1 MIKLARCEVQAD
13 ETQSDWKLAADDG
26 CSDARLMDQARR
38 GDREAFGVLVTRYE
52 KKLQRVLRRMVRD
65 PEQARDLAQD
75 TFLRVYQHLDRFDPS
90 RRFGPWLF
98 RVGVNLAVDWLR
110 RQKPTVQ
117 FSQLNRRDASGDN
130 ENERGEVEVADPDPR
145 PQIELGQEVHCV
157 LEQIPLNYRTVLV
170 LRDLEGFS
178 CSEVAAIE
186 GRREATIR
194 WRLSRAREMF
204 RRIWEQRQ
212 GPEGKL

>member
-1 MIKLARCEVQAD
+1 MFKLVRA
-13 ETQSDWKLAADDG
+13 ETQTGETEPNQDAILSDP
-26 CSDARLMDQARR
+26 STDARVVEEVRR
-38 GDREAFGVLVTRYE
+38 GNRDAYGVLVSRYE
-52 KKLQRVLRRMVRD
+52 KKLQRVLRRLVRD
-65 PEQARDLAQD
+65 PEQSRDLAQE
-75 TFLRVYQHLDRFDPS
+75 TFLKVYQHLDQFDTS

-110 RQKPTVQ
+110 RRKPTVRL
-117 FSQLNRRDASGDN
+117 SQMAREDGNAMD
-130 ENERGEVEVADPDPR
+130 VIDPDPR
-145 PQIELGQEVHCV
+145 PQIELEQEVQQV
-157 LEQIPLNYRTVLV
+157 LQEIPVNYRTVLA

-204 RRIWEQRQ
+204 RKIWERRQ
-212 GPEGKL
+212 GDGR

>member
-1 MIKLARCEVQAD
+1 MIKVGGRAARLD
-13 ETQSDWKLAADDG
+13 ETGWDEASAAHDQS
-26 CSDARLMDQARR
+26 SDARVVEAVRR
-38 GDREAFGVLVTRYE
+38 GDREAFGVLVARYE
-52 KKLQRVLRRMVRD
+52 RKLQRVLRRLVRD
-65 PEQARDLAQD
+65 PEQARDLAQE
-75 TFLRVYQHLDRFDPS
+75 TFLRVYEHLDRFDTS

-110 RQKPTVQ
+110 RHRPMVRLSRLTADEDKP
-117 FSQLNRRDASGDN
+117 
-130 ENERGEVEVADPDPR
+130 VEVVDPDPR
-145 PQIELGQEVHCV
+145 PRIDLGQEVHWV
-157 LEQIPLNYRTVLV
+157 LQQIPLAYRKVLV

-204 RRIWEQRQ
+204 RKIWEVRQ
-212 GPEGKL
+212 KEERQDNGA

>member
-1 MIKLARCEVQAD
+1 MFKLVRTRSQPVERTSDQEPILAD
-13 ETQSDWKLAADDG
+13 PS
-26 CSDARLMDQARR
+26 SDARIVDEVRR
-38 GDREAFGVLVTRYE
+38 GDRDAYGVLVTRYE
-52 KKLQRVLRRMVRD
+52 KKLQHVLRRLVRD
-65 PEQARDLAQD
+65 PEQARDLAQE
-75 TFLRVYQHLDRFDPS
+75 TFLKVYQHLDQFDTS

-110 RQKPTVQ
+110 RRKPTVRLCQ
-117 FSQLNRRDASGDN
+117 PPRDDEKAI
-130 ENERGEVEVADPDPR
+130 EVIDPDPR
-145 PQIELGQEVHCV
+145 PRLELEQEVHHV
-157 LEQIPLNYRTVLV
+157 LQEIPLNYRTVLV

-204 RRIWEQRQ
+204 RKIWERRQ
-212 GPEGKL
+212 GNGR

>member
-1 MIKLARCEVQAD
+1 MFKLVRT
-13 ETQSDWKLAADDG
+13 ETQPVEAESNQALTLSDPAT
-26 CSDARLMDQARR
+26 DARIVDEVRR
-38 GDREAFGVLVTRYE
+38 GDRDAYGVLVTRYE
-52 KKLQRVLRRMVRD
+52 KKLQHVLRRLVRD
-65 PEQARDLAQD
+65 PEQARDLAQE
-75 TFLRVYQHLDRFDPS
+75 TFLKVYQHLDQFDTS

-110 RQKPTVQ
+110 RRKPTVRL
-117 FSQLNRRDASGDN
+117 SQMARED
-130 ENERGEVEVADPDPR
+130 ENAIEVIDPDPR
-145 PQIELGQEVHCV
+145 PQIELEQEVQHV
-157 LEQIPLNYRTVLV
+157 LQEIPLNYRTVLV

-204 RRIWEQRQ
+204 RKIWERRQ
-212 GPEGKL
+212 GNGR